1 MRFSVAPIHVPAT
14 VPLLD
19 GWRGPAQYHYSVVN
33 VTGRVRDGKAL
44 TVSVNAYE
52 DVSVEWIPVEHL
64 ALFPRQR
71 EVLHRLIDVL
81 GLPEAWR
88 SFPPWIAAGLACCSA
103 ARMAIKGSAVR
114 GIVGQYGEAILPS
127 RRPVA
132 PLHPGTAVRIINKFG
147 GADVG
152 DLTIGRSVR
161 GIATLWSEDAMLLPY
176 PDAPMWWVK
185 RDE

>member
-1 MRFSVAPIHVPAT
+1 MKFDVAPDSAPGSAT
-14 VPLLD
+14 LLD
-19 GWRGPAQYHYSVVN
+19 GWRGPVQHNWDVVLT
-33 VTGRVRDGKAL
+33 TGRVRDGSAMIL
-44 TVSVNAYE
+44 SA
-52 DVSVEWIPVEHL
+52 DRRGSAGRSEWVPFQYL

-103 ARMAIKGSAVR
+103 ARMAVKGSAVK
-114 GIVGQYGEAILPS
+114 GIVGEGGAAILQG
-127 RRPVA
+127 RRPAV
-132 PLHPGTAVRIINKFG
+132 PLHPGTVVRNKFG
-147 GADVG
+147 GVEADEV
-152 DLTIGRSVR
+152 TIGRSVR

-176 PDAPMWWVK
+176 PDAPMWWVR

>member
-19 GWRGPAQYHYSVVN
+19 GWRGPAQHHYSVVN

-52 DVSVEWIPVEHL
+52 DVSVEWIPVEYL

-71 EVLHRLIDVL
+71 EVLHRLIDAL

-103 ARMAIKGSAVR
+103 ARMAVKGSVVK
-114 GIVGQYGEAILPS
+114 GIVGEGGAAILQG
-127 RRPVA
+127 RRPAV
-132 PLHPGTAVRIINKFG
+132 PLHPGTVIRNKFG
-147 GADVG
+147 GVEVDDV
-152 DLTIGRSVR
+152 TIGRGVR

-176 PDAPMWWVK
+176 PDAPMWWVR